1 MLSWHLNSKTLEKMV
16 SRIQS
21 ASFDALSVIV
31 LDLFGNTSVRFRQV
45 DDTLSL
51 AVKLPGE
58 GGWHLL
64 GDAVYTPDVT
74 LREQVKMLGCL
85 ESILKNRAK
94 IFIPPI
100 PRFAFG
106 SCCSNST
113 HGTNIST
120 PQHPHHALSEHT
132 RQRHTIIKSLNSTVF
147 SNHKVIDII
156 HCINDTTDTPHNRIA
171 ALKKH
176 THPDNIHLT
185 PEGYKKI
192 ADGIITSAH
201 NMTSKPVHLP
211 TCTTTATKGIEQ
223 VYWHG
228 FTITTDYGN
237 KSRATPNSAHRGR
250 GGRHHPTCLPCVN
263 VFINKQ

>member
-1 MLSWHLNSKTLEKMV
+1 MSWHLNSKTLEKMV

-31 LDLFGNTSVRFRQV
+31 LNLFGNTSVPFRQV
-45 DDTLSL
+45 DDNLSL
-51 AVKLPGE
+51 AVKLPRE

-113 HGTNIST
+113 HGTNINT
-120 PQHPHHALSEHT
+120 PLHPHHDCLST
-132 RQRHTIIKSLNSTVF
+132 RGSDTQS
-147 SNHKVIDII
+147 SNHS
-156 HCINDTTDTPHNRIA
+156 TAPA
-171 ALKKH
+171 SL
-176 THPDNIHLT
+176 
-185 PEGYKKI
+185 
-192 ADGIITSAH
+192 ITRSS
-201 NMTSKPVHLP
+201 TSS
-211 TCTTTATKGIEQ
+211 TA
-223 VYWHG
+223 
-228 FTITTDYGN
+228 
-237 KSRATPNSAHRGR
+237 
-250 GGRHHPTCLPCVN
+250 
-263 VFINKQ
+263 